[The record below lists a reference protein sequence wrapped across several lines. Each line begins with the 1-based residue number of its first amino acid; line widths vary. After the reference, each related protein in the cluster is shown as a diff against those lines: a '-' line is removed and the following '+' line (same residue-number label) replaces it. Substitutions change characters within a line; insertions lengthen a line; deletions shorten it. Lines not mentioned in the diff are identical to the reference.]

1 MKLRW
6 HYPLSLTS
14 MPKDFGS
21 YNLLQSDSVFLHER
35 DTITMKQGNLIHL
48 IDC

>member
-1 MKLRW
+1 MT
-6 HYPLSLTS
+6 LSYES
-14 MPKDFGS
+14 HFDAKDFGS